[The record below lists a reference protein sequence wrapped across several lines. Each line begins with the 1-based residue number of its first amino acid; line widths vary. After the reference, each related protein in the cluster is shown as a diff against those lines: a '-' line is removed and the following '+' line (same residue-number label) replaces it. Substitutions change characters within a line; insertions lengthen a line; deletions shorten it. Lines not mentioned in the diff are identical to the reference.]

1 MAEFRIE
8 DAAFAGFG
16 LLARKPLAVLTW
28 ALVYLVFLAVVIVPF
43 AGGLVAFI
51 TTVAKSG
58 SNPDPSAM
66 LAGMSGLFG
75 MILLLF
81 LGSLVVGTVVSCAVI
96 RAVLQ
101 PENSAFAYLR
111 LGGEELWVM
120 LVQFVRSILIAVI
133 QTAMAIPVAI
143 LTGVATL
150 GGQNAGLVGIRLLGQ
165 LAMYA
170 VVVWVTLRLSLAG
183 PITFTERQFRL
194 FESWTLTRGNTW
206 RLLGVGVIISVVG
219 FVVYLIVA
227 IVGVAG
233 VVGIWTS
240 TPHPTNIQTLLSE
253 PPEQWSQT
261 LAPILILI
269 GGAVFFVGALLTPIT
284 LAPWPFIY
292 KQLQPAAD
300 VAATF
305 S

>member
-1 MAEFRIE
+1 
-8 DAAFAGFG
+8 
-16 LLARKPLAVLTW
+16 
-28 ALVYLVFLAVVIVPF
+28 
-43 AGGLVAFI
+43 
-51 TTVAKSG
+51 
-58 SNPDPSAM
+58 
-66 LAGMSGLFG
+66 
-75 MILLLF
+75 
-81 LGSLVVGTVVSCAVI
+81 
-96 RAVLQ
+96 
-101 PENSAFAYLR
+101 
-111 LGGEELWVM
+111 M

-219 FVVYLIVA
+219 FV
-227 IVGVAG
+227 GVAG

-292 KQLQPAAD
+292 KQLQPTAD
-300 VAATF
+300 IAATF